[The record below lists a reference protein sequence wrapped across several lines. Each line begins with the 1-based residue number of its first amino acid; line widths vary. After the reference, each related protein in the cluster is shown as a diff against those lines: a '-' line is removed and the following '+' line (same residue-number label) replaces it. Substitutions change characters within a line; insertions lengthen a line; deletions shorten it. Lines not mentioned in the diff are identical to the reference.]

1 MGLSDTETLTKLQV
15 DLTSTDLRSVF
26 ECLRSGQQQGM
37 IDFLFENNVV
47 RRKANNTMAVTSAHE
62 FTNLTQKNPNWAP
75 IGIAR
80 RWECG
85 HKPLLA
91 GASEF
96 NNREGAEA
104 PSRSALPPTPTGERL
119 GLLRAILLV
128 GSGPADI
135 PTAINSQAPHAPT

>member
-62 FTNLTQKNPNWAP
+62 FMNLTLKNPNWAP

-96 NNREGAEA
+96 NNTNWGEA
-104 PSRSALPPTPTGERL
+104 WVVTCDLACGERPGRHSNRNQL
-119 GLLRAILLV
+119 A
-128 GSGPADI
+128 S
-135 PTAINSQAPHAPT
+135 TARSHVTKKTGQSS